1 MTISNKKDM
10 SPAYTEAV
18 EEIMTIYRSL
28 PPRPTIEELEAA
40 ISLVKAVDSE
50 EKLKLDQL
58 SSQVPPQDVPSE
70 IFSVLQQVKKT
81 MVLFQSHEQSKEALE
96 LVEVDK
102 FYQKFD
108 ELIQTASGLVS
119 GGVQVELG
127 NNLEDPVEKNEEVVT
142 DESVIMI
149 KESEE
154 YEVLGLPLVKKSSV
168 AKVIDFSSGL
178 YNFHHLDTIVCV
190 CTVDLGVC
198 AVERS
203 AVTYCLFH

>member
-1 MTISNKKDM
+1 MTILNKKDT

-18 EEIMTIYRSL
+18 EEIMRIYRSL

-40 ISLVKAVDSE
+40 ISLVKTVDSE
-50 EKLKLDQL
+50 QKLKLDQL

-96 LVEVDK
+96 LLQVDK

-108 ELIQTASGLVS
+108 QLIQTASGLITG
-119 GGVQVELG
+119 GGVQIELG
-127 NNLEDPVEKNEEVVT
+127 NNLERPVEKTEQAVS

-149 KESEE
+149 KEGEE
-154 YEVLGLPLVKKSSV
+154 SEVLGLPLKSSV
-168 AKVIDFSSGL
+168 AKVVDFSSGL
-178 YNFHHLDTIVCV
+178 FKFHHIDTLVYCRPIVSVCV
-190 CTVDLGVC
+190 CVLTFSIKKNPEKL
-198 AVERS
+198 
-203 AVTYCLFH
+203 

>member
-1 MTISNKKDM
+1 MTILNKKGT

-18 EEIMTIYRSL
+18 EEIMRIYRSL

-40 ISLVKAVDSE
+40 ISLVKTVDSE

-58 SSQVPPQDVPSE
+58 SSQLPPQDVPSE
-70 IFSVLQQVKKT
+70 IFSLLQQVKKT

-108 ELIQTASGLVS
+108 ELIQTASVLVS
-119 GGVQVELG
+119 GGAQIELG
-127 NNLEDPVEKNEEVVT
+127 NNLEGPVEKNEVVVS

-149 KESEE
+149 KEGKES
-154 YEVLGLPLVKKSSV
+154 EVLGLPLVKKSSV
-168 AKVIDFSSGL
+168 AKVVDFSSGL
-178 YNFHHLDTIVCV
+178 YKFYHF
-190 CTVDLGVC
+190 DL
-198 AVERS
+198 
-203 AVTYCLFH
+203 